1 VRVASGFRIA
11 LRASGMTK
19 KMERVFSYGTLQQEN
34 VQLATFGRLLQGA
47 PDALVGFKQELVEI
61 TDPDV
66 LAKSG
71 KRFHPIVMQ
80 SRDDSDRVAGTVF
93 EITAAEL
100 AAADEYEVADYERV
114 EARLASGSTAWVYVK
129 RA

>member
-1 VRVASGFRIA
+1 VASGFRIA
-11 LRASGMTK
+11 LRAAGMTK